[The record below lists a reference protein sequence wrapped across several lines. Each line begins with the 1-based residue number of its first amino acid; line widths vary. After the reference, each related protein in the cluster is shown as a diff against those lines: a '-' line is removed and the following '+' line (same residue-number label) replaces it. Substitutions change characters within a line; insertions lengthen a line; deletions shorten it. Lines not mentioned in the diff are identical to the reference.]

1 VLRLARDRIAEP
13 KAKRIA
19 RTLGASCTNLP
30 IVWGAKIE
38 VLPLS
43 ASSEMMRAVKGI
55 INRNIGAM
63 ALYCEVRDETMR
75 NAVELV

>member
-1 VLRLARDRIAEP
+1 
-13 KAKRIA
+13 
-19 RTLGASCTNLP
+19 
-30 IVWGAKIE
+30 